1 MSVVM
6 RHPGDFRR
14 DRCAKVLSFHSSK
27 GLRQSHRHYRA
38 FPVVTMRAMPQPTK
52 TFRWLAQ
59 VTTPSDGLPDP
70 LSSSIV
76 QCDPSSR
83 PLPAGSVKS
92 RAEEAPLRA
101 LGQRLT
107 SMNRLPTGSA
117 IDAKNG
123 CSRGKQQRK
132 VCINREWCPESLVD
146 LDTPKRSG
154 RTETLTGQAGHTRH
168 GKVVNQQQPGELT
181 SPTNSNNSATA
192 SQREAA
198 TGEAADAVRR
208 ANRAIASNPEPT
220 LEPRWRG
227 CVCALAAVEH
237 AQA

>member
-14 DRCAKVLSFHSSK
+14 VRCTKVLSFHSSK

-38 FPVVTMRAMPQPTK
+38 FPVVTMRAMPQPTR

-70 LSSSIV
+70 LSSSTV
-76 QCDPSSR
+76 QCGPSSC
-83 PLPAGSVKS
+83 PLPAGSVQY
-92 RAEEAPLRA
+92 RAEKAPLRA

-117 IDAKNG
+117 IDAKSG

-132 VCINREWCPESLVD
+132 VCTNREWCPESLVD

-168 GKVVNQQQPGELT
+168 GKV
-181 SPTNSNNSATA
+181 
-192 SQREAA
+192 
-198 TGEAADAVRR
+198 
-208 ANRAIASNPEPT
+208 ANRQ
-220 LEPRWRG
+220 
-227 CVCALAAVEH
+227 
-237 AQA
+237 QAGTRRKWTHDLKQLGHTARPPGSGDGRCRCRR

>member
-1 MSVVM
+1 M
-6 RHPGDFRR
+6 
-14 DRCAKVLSFHSSK
+14 
-27 GLRQSHRHYRA
+27 
-38 FPVVTMRAMPQPTK
+38 
-52 TFRWLAQ
+52 
-59 VTTPSDGLPDP
+59 TTPSDGLPDP
-70 LSSSIV
+70 SSTWTV
-76 QCDPSSR
+76 QRGPSSC
-83 PLPAGSVKS
+83 PLPAGSVQC
-92 RAEEAPLRA
+92 RAAKAPLRA

-117 IDAKNG
+117 IDAKSG

-132 VCINREWCPESLVD
+132 VCTNREWCPESLVD

-154 RTETLTGQAGHTRH
+154 RTETLTGQAGHTKH
-168 GKVVNQQQPGELT
+168 GKEANQQQPGELT

-227 CVCALAAVEH
+227 CKCALAAVEH
-237 AQA
+237 TQA